1 MLKKLPNLG
10 EENEKFSGSLT
21 IDNIPDKKKSGKGYG
36 LHTDKLTLVY
46 RFLKGKLDQHL
57 KIHFNLNI
65 VL

>member
-21 IDNIPDKKKSGKGYG
+21 IDNIPDKKSGKGSR